1 MHSKENEENP
11 ENAKKYGLY
20 QCAKNLEQEFN
31 PFLLTFRCFTNYMK
45 SVHNHKPYNKQ
56 KLLVIWF
63 VEVSTLLLQRQN
75 YR

>member
-31 PFLLTFRCFTNYMK
+31 PFLLTFRCFANYTK
-45 SVHNHKPYNKQ
+45 REQ
-56 KLLVIWF
+56 
-63 VEVSTLLLQRQN
+63 
-75 YR
+75 

>member
-31 PFLLTFRCFTNYMK
+31 PFLLTLRCFANFTLKESNEECSQPQTLQQAENY
-45 SVHNHKPYNKQ
+45 
-56 KLLVIWF
+56 L
-63 VEVSTLLLQRQN
+63 
-75 YR
+75 